1 LGVHAD
7 NSKASAVVQVV
18 IESDALGEVG
28 AGVESARALVVV
40 KTSSEGVLE
49 DPVGASLWAIEAL
62 SGAVASRFDAI
73 LEVEVDHGND
83 TGDIDTLE
91 VADTSS
97 ILGWGLELRE
107 LVLGDLALADC
118 PIIVLVGAGED
129 VEVRVGI
136 ISIVTHA
143 EWASEHAGGDSQDGE
158 NGGS

>member
-28 AGVESARALVVV
+28 AGVESARALVVI
-40 KTSSEGVLE
+40 KTGSEGVLE
-49 DPVGASLWAIEAL
+49 DPVGASLRAIETL

-129 VEVRVGI
+129 IDV
-136 ISIVTHA
+136 
-143 EWASEHAGGDSQDGE
+143 
-158 NGGS
+158 

>member
-1 LGVHAD
+1 MKTQSAKEVSMELR
-7 NSKASAVVQVV
+7 SK
-18 IESDALGEVG
+18 EKDTGL
-28 AGVESARALVVV
+28 L
-40 KTSSEGVLE
+40 T
-49 DPVGASLWAIEAL
+49 GASLGAIEAL
-62 SGAVASRFDAI
+62 SGAVAGRFNAV

-97 ILGWGLELRE
+97 VVGWGLELRE
-107 LVLGDLALADC
+107 LMLGNFALADR

-136 ISIVTHA
+136 ITIVTHA
-143 EWASEHAGGDSQDGE
+143 KWASEHAGGDSQDGE